1 MHWLRL
7 PNNNNNVYLNVS
19 EWLASLRG
27 TKFSKPIEEMSKGE
41 LSACLK
47 CFYTS
52 ARKKDG
58 TYYKTSSMKSVR
70 VAIDRFLCSLLHNR
84 PFSIIVDPVFTEANK
99 VLKAFVKNL
108 RRTGKIGGVLH
119 KKAPKPE
126 LKKLLDSGE
135 LGP

>member
-1 MHWLRL
+1 
-7 PNNNNNVYLNVS
+7 
-19 EWLASLRG
+19 
-27 TKFSKPIEEMSKGE
+27 
-41 LSACLK
+41 
-47 CFYTS
+47 
-52 ARKKDG
+52 
-58 TYYKTSSMKSVR
+58 
-70 VAIDRFLCSLLHNR
+70 LLHNR